1 MKTFISILILCIG
14 TFTALSFNLSD
25 SESLHHGGRC
35 TGSASCSACSN
46 CTGCAHCSSGGS
58 CGVCS
63 GSSYGKKSSSKKKK
77 SKAYYPD
84 SHYTKK
90 NKSYS
95 SPKIRIDEI
104 NINTNN
110 RYFAGV
116 AVTKI
121 YAKPFLNSKV
131 IETVPKN
138 TELKQLSKHDSW
150 YKVQVKKSGK
160 VGYVYYK
167 DVK

>member
-14 TFTALSFNLSD
+14 TFTAVSFSLSG
-25 SESLHHGGRC
+25 SEGSHHGGRC

-46 CTGCAHCSSGGS
+46 CSGCAHCSSGGS

-63 GSSYGKKSSSKKKK
+63 GGSYGKKSSSKKKK
-77 SKAYYPD
+77 SKASPD

-90 NKSYS
+90 SKSDH
-95 SPKIRIDEI
+95 SPKIKIDEI

-116 AVTKI
+116 AVTRI
-121 YAKPFLNSKV
+121 YEKPFLNAKV

-138 TELKQLSKHDSW
+138 TEFKHLSKQDSW

>member
-1 MKTFISILILCIG
+1 MKTFISILILSIG
-14 TFTALSFNLSD
+14 ILTADSFSF
-25 SESLHHGGRC
+25 SGSKSPHHGRRC

-58 CGVCS
+58 CGICS
-63 GSSYGKKSSSKKKK
+63 GGSYGKKSSSSKKK
-77 SKAYYPD
+77 SKASPD

-90 NKSYS
+90 SKSYN

-110 RYFAGV
+110 RYFAGI

-121 YAKPFLNSKV
+121 YEKPFLKSKV

-138 TELKQLSKHDSW
+138 TELKQLSKQDSW

>member
-1 MKTFISILILCIG
+1 MKTLISILILCIG
-14 TFTALSFNLSD
+14 IFTADSFSFSGSGD
-25 SESLHHGGRC
+25 SHHGRRC

-63 GSSYGKKSSSKKKK
+63 GGSYGRKSSSKKKK
-77 SKAYYPD
+77 SKTSPD

-90 NKSYS
+90 SKSYG

-116 AVTKI
+116 AVTNI
-121 YAKPFLNSKV
+121 YEKPFLNSKI
-131 IETVPKN
+131 IEKVPKN
-138 TELKQLSKHDSW
+138 AELKQLSKQDSW

-160 VGYVYYK
+160 VGYVHYK

>member
-14 TFTALSFNLSD
+14 TFTAVSFSLSD
-25 SESLHHGGRC
+25 SESLHDGRRC

-58 CGVCS
+58 CSVCS

-77 SKAYYPD
+77 SKASSD

-90 NKSYS
+90 SKSYH
-95 SPKIRIDEI
+95 SPKIQIDEI

-116 AVTKI
+116 AVTNIYEHKSKQSKI
-121 YAKPFLNSKV
+121 

-138 TELKQLSKHDSW
+138 TELKQLSKQDSW
-150 YKVQVKKSGK
+150 YKVQVKKSRK

>member
-14 TFTALSFNLSD
+14 TFTAGSFGLSG
-25 SESLHHGGRC
+25 SESSSHGGRC

-46 CTGCAHCSSGGS
+46 CSGCAHCSSGGS

-63 GSSYGKKSSSKKKK
+63 GGSYGKKSSSKKKK
-77 SKAYYPD
+77 SKASSDPY
-84 SHYTKK
+84 YTKK
-90 NKSYS
+90 SKSYG
-95 SPKIRIDEI
+95 SPKIRIDEV

-116 AVTKI
+116 AVTNI
-121 YAKPFLNSKV
+121 YEKPFLKSKV
-131 IETVPKN
+131 IEVVPKN
-138 TELKQLSKHDSW
+138 TELKKLSKQNSW

-160 VGYVYYK
+160 VGYVYDK

>member
-14 TFTALSFNLSD
+14 TFTAVSFSLSD
-25 SESLHHGGRC
+25 SESPHHGGRC

-46 CTGCAHCSSGGS
+46 CTGCAHYSSGGS
-58 CGVCS
+58 CGVCGG
-63 GSSYGKKSSSKKKK
+63 GSGKKSSSKKKK
-77 SKAYYPD
+77 SKAFPD

-90 NKSYS
+90 SKSYH
-95 SPKIRIDEI
+95 SPKIQIDEI

-121 YAKPFLNSKV
+121 YEKPFLNAKV
-131 IETVPKN
+131 IKTVPKN
-138 TELKQLSKHDSW
+138 TELKQLSKQDSW

>member
-14 TFTALSFNLSD
+14 TFTANSFNFFEFGNS
-25 SESLHHGGRC
+25 HHDGRC

-46 CTGCAHCSSGGS
+46 CSGCAHCSSGGS

-63 GSSYGKKSSSKKKK
+63 GGSYGKKASSKKKK
-77 SKAYYPD
+77 SKASSD
-84 SHYTKK
+84 SYYTKK
-90 NKSYS
+90 SKSYG

-116 AVTKI
+116 AVTHI
-121 YAKPFLNSKV
+121 YEKPFLNSRV
-131 IETVPKN
+131 IEKVPKN
-138 TELKQLSKHDSW
+138 TELKQLSKQDSW
-150 YKVQVKKSGK
+150 YKVQVIKSK
-160 VGYVYYK
+160 NVGYVYYK

>member
-14 TFTALSFNLSD
+14 TFTAVSFSLSD
-25 SESLHHGGRC
+25 SESPHHGRRC
-35 TGSASCSACSN
+35 TGSTPCSACTN

-58 CGVCS
+58 CGACS
-63 GSSYGKKSSSKKKK
+63 GGSGKKSSSKKKK
-77 SKAYYPD
+77 SKASPD

-90 NKSYS
+90 SKSYG

-121 YAKPFLNSKV
+121 YAKPFLNAKV

-138 TELKQLSKHDSW
+138 TELKQLSKQNSW

>member
-1 MKTFISILILCIG
+1 MKTFIAIFILCIG
-14 TFTALSFNLSD
+14 TFTAVSFSLSD
-25 SESLHHGGRC
+25 SESVHDGRRC
-35 TGSASCSACSN
+35 IGSTPCNACSN
-46 CTGCAHCSSGGS
+46 CTGCAHCSSGGN
-58 CGVCS
+58 CGACS
-63 GSSYGKKSSSKKKK
+63 GGSRKKSSSKKKK
-77 SKAYYPD
+77 SKASPD
-84 SHYTKK
+84 SYYAKK
-90 NKSYS
+90 SKSYG

-121 YAKPFLNSKV
+121 YEKPFINAKV

-138 TELKQLSKHDSW
+138 TELKQISKQDSW

>member
-14 TFTALSFNLSD
+14 TLTAVSFSLSD
-25 SESLHHGGRC
+25 SESSHHGRRC
-35 TGSASCSACSN
+35 IGSTPCNACTN
-46 CTGCAHCSSGGS
+46 CTGCAHCSSGGN
-58 CGVCS
+58 CGACS
-63 GSSYGKKSSSKKKK
+63 GGSGKKSSSKKNKSKASSDTYYTKK
-77 SKAYYPD
+77 SK
-84 SHYTKK
+84 
-90 NKSYS
+90 SYH

-121 YAKPFLNSKV
+121 YKEPFLNAKV
-131 IETVPKN
+131 LETVPKN
-138 TELKQLSKHDSW
+138 TELKQLSKQGSW

>member
-14 TFTALSFNLSD
+14 TFTAVSFSLSS
-25 SESLHHGGRC
+25 SESPHHGRRC
-35 TGSASCSACSN
+35 TGSTPCSACTN

-58 CGVCS
+58 CGACS
-63 GSSYGKKSSSKKKK
+63 GGSGKKSSSKKKK
-77 SKAYYPD
+77 SKASSD
-84 SHYTKK
+84 SHYTQKS
-90 NKSYS
+90 KSYH

-116 AVTKI
+116 AVTNIYEHKSKQSKI
-121 YAKPFLNSKV
+121 

-138 TELKQLSKHDSW
+138 AELKQLSKQDSW
-150 YKVQVKKSGK
+150 YKVQVKKSRK

>member
-1 MKTFISILILCIG
+1 MKTFISILILCVG
-14 TFTALSFNLSD
+14 TFTADSFSLSRSGNSD
-25 SESLHHGGRC
+25 HGRRC

-58 CGVCS
+58 CGVCQG
-63 GSSYGKKSSSKKKK
+63 GSYEKKSPSKK
-77 SKAYYPD
+77 SKPKTSSA
-84 SHYTKK
+84 SHYS
-90 NKSYS
+90 NKDKSHA
-95 SPKIRIDEI
+95 SPKIHIDEI

-116 AVTKI
+116 AVTNI
-121 YAKPFLNSKV
+121 YEKPSLKSKV

-138 TELKQLSKHDSW
+138 TELKQLSNQDSW

-160 VGYVYYK
+160 IGFIYYK

>member
-1 MKTFISILILCIG
+1 MKAFISILILCIG
-14 TFTALSFNLSD
+14 TFLAVSFSLSN
-25 SESLHHGGRC
+25 SERPHHGGRC

-58 CGVCS
+58 CGVCR
-63 GSSYGKKSSSKKKK
+63 GGSYGKKSSSKKKK
-77 SKAYYPD
+77 SKASLD
-84 SHYTKK
+84 SHHTKK
-90 NKSYS
+90 SKSYG

-138 TELKQLSKHDSW
+138 TELKQLSKQNSW
-150 YKVQVKKSGK
+150 YKVQVIKSGK
-160 VGYVYYK
+160 VGYIYYK

>member
-1 MKTFISILILCIG
+1 MKTFISLLILCIG
-14 TFTALSFNLSD
+14 TFTAVSFSLSD
-25 SESLHHGGRC
+25 SESTHHGGRC

-63 GSSYGKKSSSKKKK
+63 GGSYGKKSSSKKKK
-77 SKAYYPD
+77 SKASSD
-84 SHYTKK
+84 LHYTR
-90 NKSYS
+90 KSRSYNA
-95 SPKIRIDEI
+95 PKIRIDEI

-121 YAKPFLNSKV
+121 YEKPFLNSKV
-131 IETVPKN
+131 METVPKN
-138 TELKQLSKHDSW
+138 TELKQLSKQGSW

>member
-14 TFTALSFNLSD
+14 TFTAVSFSLSD
-25 SESLHHGGRC
+25 SESPHHGGRC

-63 GSSYGKKSSSKKKK
+63 GGSGKKSSSKKKR
-77 SKAYYPD
+77 SKASPD

-90 NKSYS
+90 SKSYH

-121 YAKPFLNSKV
+121 YAKPFLKAKV

-138 TELKQLSKHDSW
+138 TELKQLSKQNSW

>member
-14 TFTALSFNLSD
+14 TFTADSFSLSRSGNSD
-25 SESLHHGGRC
+25 HGRRC

-63 GSSYGKKSSSKKKK
+63 GGSYGKKSSSKKKK
-77 SKAYYPD
+77 SNPAPD
-84 SHYTKK
+84 SHYTQK
-90 NKSYS
+90 NKSYN

-116 AVTKI
+116 AVTNI
-121 YAKPFLNSKV
+121 YEKPSLKSKV

-138 TELKQLSKHDSW
+138 TELKQLSKQDSW
-150 YKVQVKKSGK
+150 YKVEVKKSRK

>member
-1 MKTFISILILCIG
+1 MKKFISILILCIG
-14 TFTALSFNLSD
+14 TFTAVSFSLSD
-25 SESLHHGGRC
+25 SESPHHGGRC

-63 GSSYGKKSSSKKKK
+63 GGSGKKSSSKKKR
-77 SKAYYPD
+77 SKASPD

-90 NKSYS
+90 SKSYH
-95 SPKIRIDEI
+95 SPKIQIDEI

-121 YAKPFLNSKV
+121 YEKPFLNAKV

-138 TELKQLSKHDSW
+138 TELKQLSKQDSW

>member
-1 MKTFISILILCIG
+1 MKTFISILILSIG
-14 TFTALSFNLSD
+14 MLTADSFS
-25 SESLHHGGRC
+25 SSGSGSSSHGGRC

-63 GSSYGKKSSSKKKK
+63 GGSYGKKSSSRKKK
-77 SKAYYPD
+77 SKASPD
-84 SHYTKK
+84 FHYTKK
-90 NKSYS
+90 NKSYNS
-95 SPKIRIDEI
+95 SKIRIDEI

-110 RYFAGV
+110 WYFAGI

-121 YAKPFLNSKV
+121 YEKPFLKSKV

-138 TELKQLSKHDSW
+138 TELKHLSKQDSW
-150 YKVQVKKSGK
+150 YKVQVIKSKK